1 MMCLTI
7 DPEDFS
13 KALDRE
19 RRRLLKRVREAQAVR
34 DIVRRILLRG
44 HTVPVTSKQG
54 PGACKGIGEY
64 PWA

>member
-44 HTVPVTSKQG
+44 HTVPVTGNQV
-54 PGACKGIGEY
+54 PGAYKGIGEY